1 MVTHR
6 VVVSVQLFAKIT
18 GSVLR
23 VLLLEVIP
31 LFGIMIYV
39 TSLLR
44 LCLRC
49 ALMYVLNLHCSHSL
63 GKLLIMLLQMWKMVP
78 EWMFVLLV
86 FGAIIVRGPIL
97 M

>member
-1 MVTHR
+1 
-6 VVVSVQLFAKIT
+6 
-18 GSVLR
+18 
-23 VLLLEVIP
+23 
-31 LFGIMIYV
+31 MIYV